1 MGVIESVAEEAAPFR
16 LTCWGVSEIVYPEMT
31 NEESVNVTELDI
43 GLVGVTVITA
53 EPCCPATG
61 CPWQCTPISEQPLG
75 YFHRGLPGHP
85 GFEDCL
91 LTGK

>member
-43 GLVGVTVITA
+43 WLVGVTVIAA

-61 CPWQCTPISEQPLG
+61 CRFTPFTGASVKSGMLT
-75 YFHRGLPGHP
+75 FTKTT
-85 GFEDCL
+85 FEL
-91 LTGK
+91 EFA